1 MAPNKAKKLSR
12 EEVLLRKKESERI
25 RRENIRCYISH
36 SRVTPILKKIMT
48 HEADIIKE
56 DPFGYVFGSTSPST
70 SQKKNGKN
78 NKIEMVKFDIKMFHL
93 M

>member
-1 MAPNKAKKLSR
+1 MKFIND
-12 EEVLLRKKESERI
+12 
-25 RRENIRCYISH
+25 NSH
-36 SRVTPILKKIMT
+36 SRVTFLIPVSRPFMT